1 MGKKTRFWI
10 EECAICHMKMRD
22 AELHRHLLNCHR
34 IDPFTGHDVKVEVDF
49 ICTCDICGRVLV
61 SLAKKKRHMETVHC
75 ETEAGKGVK
84 CFICDSTFAKKSTF
98 TRHLHETH
106 GDAEFEG
113 SKQCRVCHRFFLA
126 SYLATHINVMHTHP
140 YDHTRKECTKCEK
153 MILVDE
159 FARHMA
165 RKHQIGGFKSHY

>member
-75 ETEAGKGVK
+75 ETEAGKEVK

-113 SKQCRVCHRFFLA
+113 SKQGF
-126 SYLATHINVMHTHP
+126 YATCP
-140 YDHTRKECTKCEK
+140 
-153 MILVDE
+153 
-159 FARHMA
+159 
-165 RKHQIGGFKSHY
+165 